1 MTIRYRYCQPAPDPH
16 GRSVFSL
23 EIDGPQH
30 PFISVVEE
38 SLEVPNG
45 ARAEQILEK
54 IYLRNETESAPLRP
68 RRFEIT
74 SMFPGC
80 IVHLSGHG
88 WWLCESVGFRPAPF
102 DPVIL
107 EGKTLYCGEVIE
119 NFPRLV
125 HVPPTPAGRGLVGID
140 GELFLSRRGVS
151 ATLEGT
157 FGETRIE
164 VHPTALPAGWE
175 VLAIRR
181 RAGLAPRQTVRA
193 ATLSGA
199 LAVAAQIASGSL
211 QRPLVPARVIAAL
224 MYRGTPAVATE
235 GIADRIVCPLY
246 FDPIRNA
253 VRAASD
259 DRPVYRFEE
268 ELQGTADDPEH
279 PAAEQVRAAARVG
292 IHEQDWRRGLDFCKR
307 RLTYLAG
314 SLWLAASTEPLECGL
329 LSEDMAMHPV
339 LSQGS

>member
-16 GRSVFSL
+16 GRTVFSL
-23 EIDGPQH
+23 EIDGPRH
-30 PFISVVEE
+30 PFIPVVEE
-38 SLEVPNG
+38 SLEVPDG
-45 ARAEQILEK
+45 ARPEQILET

-74 SMFPGC
+74 SMFTGC

-88 WWLCESVGFRPAPF
+88 WWLCEPVGFRPAPF

-125 HVPPTPAGRGLVGID
+125 RVPPTPAGRGLVGV
-140 GELFLSRRGVS
+140 GCELFLSRRGVS
-151 ATLEGT
+151 QTLEGT

-164 VHPTALPAGWE
+164 VHPTAPRGGWE

-181 RAGLAPRQTVRA
+181 GAGLAPRETVAA

-199 LAVAAQIASGSL
+199 LTVAAEIASGSL
-211 QRPLVPARVIAAL
+211 HRPLVPARVIAAL
-224 MYRGTPAVATE
+224 LYRGTPIAPTE
-235 GIADRIVCPLY
+235 GIPDRIVCPLY
-246 FDPIRNA
+246 FDPIGDA
-253 VRAASD
+253 VRTASD

-268 ELQGTADDPEH
+268 GLQGTADDPEH
-279 PAAEQVRAAARVG
+279 PAAGQVRAAARVG
-292 IHEQDWRRGLDFCKR
+292 IHEQDRRRGIDFCKR

-314 SLWLAASTEPLECGL
+314 ALWLAASTEPLECGL

-339 LSQGS
+339 LGRGS